1 MIRVLIIIAISG
13 FLLSVVCIG
22 GAVGLAGQAI
32 AQGKVDSRW
41 TSGKGWYS
49 DGAGPVV
56 ELNGSGEQDTRDFPW
71 NGDENLTINV
81 PSEVTYTEGANAGV
95 TISGPRSLVA
105 RMEVDEGQISL
116 RGVRG
121 RNFRGNGNIHIAVTA
136 PHVSR
141 FEFNGAQKVEIR
153 NYSQDEMR
161 IEVNGASEVK
171 GFGHAKSL
179 EVELNGASKV
189 DMEGLKLE
197 NARVQMNGASDVTA
211 GPTESADVEINGVGQ
226 ATLLGQPKSLNKEI
240 HGLGSV
246 SVRDRPAAT
255 PSPSPSPSP
264 SPPKNDSKAKGDA
277 EKKTS

>member
-1 MIRVLIIIAISG
+1 MIRVLVIIAVSG
-13 FLLSVVCIG
+13 FLLCVVCIG
-22 GAVGLAGQAI
+22 GAVGLASQAI

-41 TSGKGWYS
+41 TSGKGWFPDS

-56 ELNGSGEQDTRDFPW
+56 DLNGSGVQGTRQVAW
-71 NGDENLTINV
+71 NGDESLTINV
-81 PSEVTYTEGANAGV
+81 PSEVTYTEGSNAGV
-95 TISGPRSLVA
+95 TITGPTNLIDRI
-105 RMEVDEGQISL
+105 EVDDGQISL
-116 RGVRG
+116 RGLRT
-121 RNFRGNGNIHIAVTA
+121 RNYRGNGNIKIAVIA
-136 PHVSR
+136 PHVKR

-153 NYSQDEMR
+153 DYSQDEMR

-179 EVELNGASKV
+179 DVELNGASKV

-226 ATLLGQPKSLNKEI
+226 ATLLGQPKSCNRQI

-246 SVRDRPAAT
+246 TVRDRPVAT

-264 SPPKNDSKAKGDA
+264 PKKAKGDA
-277 EKKTS
+277 DTKKS

>member
-1 MIRVLIIIAISG
+1 MIRVLVIIAISG

-22 GAVGLAGQAI
+22 GAAGLATRAI
-32 AQGKVDSRW
+32 AQGKVDPRW
-41 TSGKGWYS
+41 TSGKGWYPDS

-56 ELNGSGEQDTRDFPW
+56 ELNGSGVQETRQFAWD
-71 NGDENLTINV
+71 GDENLIINV
-81 PSEVTYTEGANAGV
+81 PSEVIYTEGANAGV
-95 TISGPRSLVA
+95 NISGPSNLLNRI
-105 RMEVDEGQISL
+105 EVDEGRISL
-116 RGVRG
+116 RGVRS
-121 RNFRGNGNIHIAVTA
+121 RNFRGNGNIRIAVTA

-153 NYSQDEMR
+153 DYTQDEMR

-179 EVELNGASKV
+179 DVELNGASKV

-246 SVRDRPAAT
+246 TVRDRSVAN
-255 PSPSPSPSP
+255 PSPSPSP
-264 SPPKNDSKAKGDA
+264 SPPKAESKAKDDA
-277 EKKTS
+277 AKKKS